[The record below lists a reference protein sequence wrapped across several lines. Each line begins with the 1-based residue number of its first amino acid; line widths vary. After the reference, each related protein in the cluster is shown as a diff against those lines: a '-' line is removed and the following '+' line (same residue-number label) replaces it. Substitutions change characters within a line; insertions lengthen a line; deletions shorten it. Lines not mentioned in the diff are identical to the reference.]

1 MTTKT
6 NNKYT
11 GIRKEYQEYLHFSS
25 KSSPEDEGRFNW
37 KNSRRERSR
46 LNRSLFLTLFL
57 YFSKWFESWLKTLK
71 CIIITIIIKEQGLGR
86 ISREIREWKQSV
98 IIFTRS
104 ASRSTIFYHFQDGKR
119 KWKSRKLR
127 REEKGWYERERER
140 KSTPIKWEWVW
151 LLVQEDLREK
161 YKSSPV
167 QVMMRESD
175 SHDGKQGDC
184 PLKNRVMM
192 EETDT
197 HSLTSYLLTLTPS
210 VKISLPLKRERRK
223 RERERGLTRNK
234 KRFTKEVQ
242 ESGGKRK
249 KIDLK
254 LKDILVEEE
263 SGVRSEWDWTSLSY
277 DRVENKR
284 HSHEEITVIDTS
296 FGGRCS
302 NTRLISHENTVQY
315 LMGKQSFSWHLSF
328 PSLVLLSFVVSLSN
342 SFLWKTFWRMK
353 WVKMKS
359 GHTSINSQDSLNVC
373 SSLSSPKFS
382 WYQIPQQEVKRV
394 KAIERHSV

>member
-223 RERERGLTRNK
+223 RERERVDQKQEKIHERSS
-234 KRFTKEVQ
+234 RVRRETKEDWLEIKRHSCGRRIWREKWVRLDFSLIWS
-242 ESGGKRK
+242 SG
-249 KIDLK
+249 
-254 LKDILVEEE
+254 EQ
-263 SGVRSEWDWTSLSY
+263 TSLSRR
-277 DRVENKR
+277 DN
-284 HSHEEITVIDTS
+284 SD
-296 FGGRCS
+296 
-302 NTRLISHENTVQY
+302 
-315 LMGKQSFSWHLSF
+315 WH
-328 PSLVLLSFVVSLSN
+328 
-342 SFLWKTFWRMK
+342 KFWRA
-353 WVKMKS
+353 
-359 GHTSINSQDSLNVC
+359 L
-373 SSLSSPKFS
+373 F
-382 WYQIPQQEVKRV
+382 
-394 KAIERHSV
+394 